1 MSTITPAQPVL
12 PIASQAQAPPLG
24 GAAAPALKL
33 EDVYRMTVDEYER
46 IGGMLEDDRI
56 ELIDGYLVKKMSKK
70 PPHVATVKRIY
81 GIVPGMLP
89 VGWTWQKED
98 PVRIPDFDEP
108 EPDVAVLRGSNRDYD
123 ARIPDHRDVVLA
135 VEVAETTLDRDR
147 GPKLLAFARGGIPV
161 YWIVNLVDSQIEVY
175 SDPSP
180 DGYRSRQDFQ
190 PGQVVPVI
198 IGGAEV
204 GRIGVSDIL
213 P

>member
-1 MSTITPAQPVL
+1 MPTITPTQPAL
-12 PIASQAQAPPLG
+12 PLSSQTQAPPVG
-24 GAAAPALKL
+24 PAPPTAWKP
-33 EDVYRMTVDEYER
+33 EDLYRLTVEEYER
-46 IGGMLEDDRI
+46 IGGMLDDDRI

-70 PPHVATVKRIY
+70 PPHIATVKRIY
-81 GIVPGMLP
+81 RIVPGMLP

-175 SDPSP
+175 SDPTP
-180 DGYRSRQDFQ
+180 DGYRVRQDFQ
-190 PGQVVPVI
+190 PGQAVPVV

-204 GRIGVSDIL
+204 GRIGVAEIL